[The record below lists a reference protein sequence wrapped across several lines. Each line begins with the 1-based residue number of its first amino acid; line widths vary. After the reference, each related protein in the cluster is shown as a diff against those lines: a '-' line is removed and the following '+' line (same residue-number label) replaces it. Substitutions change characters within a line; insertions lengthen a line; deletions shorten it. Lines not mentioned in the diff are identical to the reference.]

1 MTKSFTNIV
10 SVHLYGI
17 SAKGK
22 RECLAAGQAP
32 KVGIG
37 YEDAMLA
44 KHKDWLMSQL
54 PEFRAAGYSNFEIEY
69 SKVYNE
75 TEVVA

>member
-1 MTKSFTNIV
+1 MTNSFTNIV

-22 RECLAAGQAP
+22 RKCLAAGQSP
-32 KVGIG
+32 NVGIG
-37 YEDAMLA
+37 FEESMLA
-44 KHKDWLMSQL
+44 KHKTWLMSQVA
-54 PEFRAAGYSNFEIEY
+54 EFRDAGFTDFEIEY

-75 TEVVA
+75 TEEVA